1 MKRNTIAK
9 GLAAGFLLA
18 AGLAG
23 CGSTNSRVAGDCT
36 NLPGAAIGGVAG
48 GVLGSQVG
56 SGRGRDAAIGAG
68 AATGAVI
75 GSRVGDC

>member
-1 MKRNTIAK
+1 MRRITIAK
-9 GLAAGFLLA
+9 GLALGALTAILA
-18 AGLAG
+18 A
-23 CGSTNSRVAGDCT
+23 CGSPNPRVAGDCT
-36 NLPGAAIGGVAG
+36 NIPGAVVGGVAG
-48 GVLGSQVG
+48 GALGSQVG